1 MGAILSTPFISRQD
15 LSDYLGR
22 DVTADDGA
30 ALAVEMACEVVRTL
44 TEQDFTT
51 ATETIYLDGSG
62 TDLMFLPQ
70 RPVSAAGTVEVNGT
84 AVTDY
89 SYTETGKLIRTSDD
103 EPTWSTWGK
112 TYQPTAFWPEG
123 RQNVSVTYTHG
134 AGTVPSDVRMV
145 ALHIAHRMITQGGA
159 IQEQVGDVRK
169 TYAAASTDLT
179 KGEQAIL
186 RKYRR

>member
-30 ALAVEMACEVVRTL
+30 TIAVDSACAVVRTL
-44 TEQDFTT
+44 TEQDFSET
-51 ATETIYLDGSG
+51 TETIYLDGSG

-89 SYTETGKLIRTSDD
+89 TYTESGKLIRTSDD
-103 EPTWSTWGK
+103 EPTWSTWGQ
-112 TYQPTAFWPEG
+112 TYQPVAYWPEG

-134 AGTVPSDVRMV
+134 GSVPNDVRMV
-145 ALHIAHRMITQGGA
+145 AMMIAYRLVTQGGA
-159 IQEQVGDVRK
+159 TQEQVGDVRK
-169 TYAAASTDLT
+169 TYAVAATDLT
-179 KGEQAIL
+179 NGEKAIL